1 MNRIEDD
8 RLLFYIEHARQIRE
22 WAALGDEVRDAAH
35 EFLTGVYHRF
45 EYRDDLPADAIARS
59 SGIDTDFP
67 HLTLHLAT
75 WQDEAGKPLA
85 RVGLSWHKRAV
96 GLDPRSAP
104 YVGVTTNPT
113 TKPGKD
119 RSDRLRAALGSHR
132 ASSRDKAT
140 NWWPTRRRIPPEIT
154 DGSID
159 LQRYET
165 ELIAALYQEWEA
177 TKAIV
182 TNALTQ

>member
-45 EYRDDLPADAIARS
+45 EDRDDLPADAVTGS
-59 SGIDTDFP
+59 KGIDGNFP
-67 HLTLHLAT
+67 EISLHLDA
-75 WQDEAGKPLA
+75 WQDETGKPLT
-85 RVGLSWHKRAV
+85 RVALSWTKRTV

-104 YVGVTTNPT
+104 YLGVTTDPT
-113 TKPGKD
+113 TSEGKG
-119 RSDRLRAALGSHR
+119 RSDRLRAALETHR
-132 ASSRDKAT
+132 ASVAAKAV
-140 NWWPTRRRIPPEIT
+140 NWWPAQRRIPPDIT

-165 ELIAALYQEWEA
+165 ELIAALVQEWRA

-182 TNALTQ
+182 TNVLNP